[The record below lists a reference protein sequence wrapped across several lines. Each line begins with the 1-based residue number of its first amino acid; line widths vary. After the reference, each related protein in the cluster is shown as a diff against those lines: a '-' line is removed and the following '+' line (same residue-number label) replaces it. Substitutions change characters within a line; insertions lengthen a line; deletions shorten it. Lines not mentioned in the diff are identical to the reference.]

1 MFSTYSL
8 HLGILNSYSS
18 IWASRVMIF
27 FTVST
32 VVYTI
37 PMIYI
42 VSMLNMLPV
51 VTVLFCW
58 LW

>member
-1 MFSTYSL
+1 
-8 HLGILNSYSS
+8 
-18 IWASRVMIF
+18 MIF